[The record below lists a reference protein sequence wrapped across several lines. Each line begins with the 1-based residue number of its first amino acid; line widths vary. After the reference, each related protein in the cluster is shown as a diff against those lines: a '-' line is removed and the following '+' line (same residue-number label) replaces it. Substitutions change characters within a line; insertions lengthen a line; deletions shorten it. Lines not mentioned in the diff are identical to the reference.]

1 MNIDIESEGG
11 SWRREML
18 ARSLTVAQLREIVSE
33 MEHCL
38 SVERRRTKDLLMR
51 LTDSVETE
59 MKLRAEIERLKSAV
73 FASQVVHAKGHQVIV
88 TPLDAV
94 KDHDA

>member
-1 MNIDIESEGG
+1 MNIDTESDGG

-18 ARSLTVAQLREIVSE
+18 ARPLSTSELRNIISELQHCLTV
-33 MEHCL
+33 
-38 SVERRRTKDLLMR
+38 ERARTRDMVTR
-51 LTDSVETE
+51 LTDAVETE
-59 MKLRAEIERLKSAV
+59 MKLRAEIERLKSSV

-88 TPLDAV
+88 TPPDAV